1 MKRCP
6 ACHALYPD
14 DDRFCEVDGEVL
26 ALIEPDAAHHS
37 ELSAMPTLP
46 VAAPPPDVPILE
58 NARTLIG
65 QGPNIGAE
73 AIPSLVRDT
82 IELARRFDTSNLGW
96 QPQPEDFV
104 MDPEGRLAIASARG
118 VFRRT
123 GAPFDVRPA
132 LRALGEALLDAPAA
146 LCSTSVVRL
155 LADPSLP
162 QLSADDA
169 MAILERAEELVPDS
183 ADHAA
188 ALAHVGFRRATQQ
201 DAVRLLAGDGWTV
214 LALCDGVSG
223 SSDGALAA
231 RIGSAAAIEK
241 AGELMRAGETLDHVA
256 REAVMTAHRAVCAAV
271 AAGKPRRSSR
281 PPGPLSADRTTE
293 APPRGSVAP
302 PPPPPASTEPPGAT
316 IVVAAIRRKGLA
328 IGWAGDSRAYIV
340 PEGAAPELLTHD
352 HSWANA
358 MVATGH
364 VTEEEALAQPLAY
377 ALTRCIGPLDDSV
390 GDLVPEV
397 RVSAIAPGATLVLCS
412 DGVWSY
418 LAKPEAMA
426 AMVGCVDPDPPQ
438 IARALVH
445 EALLRGGHDTASV
458 AVYVAP

>member
-6 ACHALYPD
+6 ACHALYPE

-26 ALIEPDAAHHS
+26 AVIEPDAPQAGM
-37 ELSAMPTLP
+37 SAMPTLP
-46 VAAPPPDVPILE
+46 VAPPPEGVPIIE

-65 QGPNIGAE
+65 HGPNIGADE
-73 AIPSLVRDT
+73 IPKLVRGT
-82 IELARRFDTSNLGW
+82 IDLARRFDTSSLGW

-104 MDPEGRLAIASARG
+104 MDASGNLAIASARG
-118 VFRRT
+118 VFRRSGT
-123 GAPFDVRPA
+123 FDVRPA

-162 QLSADDA
+162 QLGADEA
-169 MAILERAEELVPDS
+169 AAILDRNEELAPD
-183 ADHAA
+183 AVAHAA

-201 DAVRLLAGDGWTV
+201 DAVRVTSGEGWTF

-231 RIGSAAAIEK
+231 RIGSAAAIDK
-241 AGELMRAGETLDHVA
+241 ANELMRAGESLDYVA
-256 REAVMTAHRAVCAAV
+256 RETVMTAHRAVCAAV
-271 AAGKPRRSSR
+271 AAKTPRRSSR
-281 PPGPLSADRTTE
+281 PPGPLAADRTTE
-293 APPRGSVAP
+293 APPRGSTAP
-302 PPPPPASTEPPGAT
+302 PPPPSVEPPGAT
-316 IVVAAIRRKGLA
+316 IVVAAIRRDRVA
-328 IGWAGDSRAYIV
+328 IGWAGDSRAYMV
-340 PEGAAPELLTHD
+340 PESGAPELLTHD

-377 ALTRCIGPLDDSV
+377 ALTRCIGPLDDTV

-397 RVSAIAPGATLVLCS
+397 RVTSITPGATLVLCS

-445 EALLRGGHDTASV
+445 EALLRGGHDNTSV
-458 AVYVAP
+458 AVYVAPA

>member
-1 MKRCP
+1 
-6 ACHALYPD
+6 
-14 DDRFCEVDGEVL
+14 
-26 ALIEPDAAHHS
+26 
-37 ELSAMPTLP
+37 MPTLP
-46 VAAPPPDVPILE
+46 VAPPPADVPIIE
-58 NARTLIG
+58 NARTLIS
-65 QGPNIGAE
+65 QGPSLGAE
-73 AIPSLVRDT
+73 QIPKLVKST

-104 MDPEGRLAIASARG
+104 TDGEGNLAIASARG

-123 GAPFDVRPA
+123 GSFDVRPA

-146 LCSTSVVRL
+146 LCSTAIVRL

-169 MAILERAEELVPDS
+169 TAILDRAEELAPETV
-183 ADHAA
+183 ANAA
-188 ALAHVGFRRATQQ
+188 VLAHVGFRRTTQQ
-201 DAVRLLAGDGWTV
+201 DAVRLQSGDGWTV

-223 SSDGALAA
+223 SSDGGLAA

-241 AGELMRAGETLDHVA
+241 ASELMRAGETLDHVA
-256 REAVMTAHRAVCAAV
+256 RESVMTAHRAVCAAV
-271 AAGKPRRSSR
+271 AAGTPRRSSR
-281 PPGPLSADRTTE
+281 PPGPLAADRTTE

-302 PPPPPASTEPPGAT
+302 PPPPSKEPPGAT
-316 IVVAAIRRKGLA
+316 IVLAAIRKNRLA

-340 PEGAAPELLTHD
+340 PEGATPELLTHD

-397 RVSAIAPGATLVLCS
+397 LVASIAPGATLVLCS

-426 AMVGCVDPDPPQ
+426 AMVGCVDPEAPQ

-445 EALLRGGHDTASV
+445 EALLRGGHDNASV
-458 AVYVAP
+458 AIYVAPA